1 MPPEMK
7 FLKGLALFILGFL
20 LFWSLFIFGIAFTL
34 NQTIL
39 NPDFAI
45 SQVNRLDI
53 TSIAGDMLKEQVPKE
68 MEQFTGKV
76 VDDTIADLKPWL
88 KEQTGD
94 VIYSFYDYLE
104 GRSQSLSL
112 IISLEPVKE
121 SLIENTRQA
130 IAESPPPELQGLPPG
145 ATELFLDEA
154 DRQIDEQIPAT
165 FDVGQALLKP
175 EVMAQLEQAKL
186 VIGYFNL
193 GYNALIGFILL
204 LILLIIVVNR
214 QVRGSTRQIGINFL
228 ICGALSYAGV
238 FITKNV
244 AGPQLAQPGM
254 PAYLQ
259 TWMPQLLADTLV
271 PLEMFSIGL
280 LAAGVVLLVVS
291 FVYKPRQPSP

>member
-1 MPPEMK
+1 MPSEMK
-7 FLKGLALFILGFL
+7 FLKGLALFILGLL

-39 NPDFAI
+39 NPDFVI

-53 TSIAGDMLKEQVPKE
+53 ASIARDTLKEQVPQE
-68 MEQFTGKV
+68 VEQLTGKV

-104 GRSQSLSL
+104 GRSQSLRL
-112 IISLEPVKE
+112 IIPLAPVKDTLKQNLRE
-121 SLIENTRQA
+121 TALN
-130 IAESPPPELQGLPPG
+130 SPPPELQGLPPG
-145 ATELFLDEA
+145 ATEQFLDEA
-154 DRQIDEQIPAT
+154 DQQIDEQIPAT
-165 FDVGQALLKP
+165 FDVGQALV
-175 EVMAQLEQAKL
+175 ESVGMAQLEQAKL

-228 ICGALSYAGV
+228 ICGALSYASV

-259 TWMPQLLADTLV
+259 TWIPQLLADTLA